1 MRLPRPKSSPSEKAV
16 QAAVALCCALVIVI
30 AIYLV
35 PDPRGYGTHE
45 QLGLPPCSLAERF
58 NFPGPT
64 CGLTTSFA
72 HMGDLA
78 PVQAFLAQPLGV
90 IGFAMGVAVVLGAA
104 VSVPL
109 GISWLPF
116 LRRVKWPVA
125 AWTAL
130 GVGIAS
136 WVFEIIRWKLM
147 G

>member
-1 MRLPRPKSSPSEKAV
+1 MSPERIIPKYRPN
-16 QAAVALCCALVIVI
+16 QAI
-30 AIYLV
+30 
-35 PDPRGYGTHE
+35 
-45 QLGLPPCSLAERF
+45 
-58 NFPGPT
+58 FPYK
-64 CGLTTSFA
+64 LS
-72 HMGDLA
+72 MVKDLE

-116 LRRVKWPVA
+116 LRRIKWPVA

>member
-1 MRLPRPKSSPSEKAV
+1 MRLPRPKSSPYEKAV
-16 QAAVALCCALVIVI
+16 QAAVAVCCALVV
-30 AIYLV
+30 ALSIYLT

-45 QLGLPPCSLAERF
+45 QLGFPSCSLAEAF
-58 NFPGPT
+58 HFPCPT

-72 HMGDLA
+72 HMGDFA
-78 PVQAFLAQPLGV
+78 PVQAFLVQPLGV
-90 IGFAMGVAVVLGAA
+90 IGFGMAAVTVLGAA

-116 LRRVKWPVA
+116 LRRANWPVA

-130 GVGIAS
+130 GAGIAS